1 MIKNIIQDNFDL
13 LNFKINESVVVSPDK
28 NTWAFCLCLCLID
41 LKFLFKMGT
50 SKDRLSKLDFIEQ
63 QLILALQNSGQAF
76 NELSKDK
83 PSLKSV
89 ETTTT
94 QFMKT
99 LEGIENEISKQINY
113 LTQVSPGQ
121 AHEGS
126 SYASQKVLHMA
137 WHRLE
142 HARTKLNELERLK
155 ATHQLQ
161 LQQYQGLI
169 QSSLQSHHQQ
179 QLQQPQFQTQQIP
192 HQQPP
197 TAAPSQQLY

>member
-1 MIKNIIQDNFDL
+1 
-13 LNFKINESVVVSPDK
+13 
-28 NTWAFCLCLCLID
+28 
-41 LKFLFKMGT
+41 MGT

-99 LEGIENEISKQINY
+99 LEGIETEISKQINY
-113 LTQVSPGQ
+113 LTQVSTGQ

-155 ATHQLQ
+155 ATHQIQ

-169 QSSLQSHHQQ
+169 QSTLQLHHQQQQQQLQQQQQQQQPQ

-192 HQQPP
+192 HQQQTTP
-197 TAAPSQQLY
+197 APSQQQLY